1 MSTTVTNPDAAQM
14 PPAPFSVVPME
25 VSALNSF
32 RYRTSR
38 LANTVVVE
46 VDGELDMLTAP
57 ELEQAIDSASAF
69 APRVA
74 VDISGVAFLD
84 TSAIRT
90 LVHCKGRLSER
101 RIAFHLVVPPN
112 HRLVRQTLEITGLTT
127 QLGVVD
133 SLEEAVA

>member
-1 MSTTVTNPDAAQM
+1 VT
-14 PPAPFSVVPME
+14 APV
-25 VSALNSF
+25 
-32 RYRTSR
+32 
-38 LANTVVVE
+38 
-46 VDGELDMLTAP
+46 LTAP

-90 LVHCKGRLSER
+90 LVHCKGRLNER
-101 RIAFHLVVPPN
+101 RIAFHLVVPPD